1 MSTMKENI
9 DRDDWIA
16 CILTGIGLLAMVIGN
31 YIYNGG
37 HIVW

>member
-1 MSTMKENI
+1 MKENI
-9 DRDDWIA
+9 DRDDWIV
-16 CILTGIGLLAMVIGN
+16 CILTGIVLLAILIGN

>member
-1 MSTMKENI
+1 MKENI

-16 CILTGIGLLAMVIGN
+16 CILAGIVLIATFIGN

-37 HIVW
+37 HLVW

>member
-16 CILTGIGLLAMVIGN
+16 CILTGIGLLAAAVGN
-31 YIYNGG
+31 YFYHGG